1 MEIRHGSRRIP
12 VNRVPN
18 PGTGNN
24 CLGYALGPMLKCD
37 PEDLRA
43 SLVDFV
49 RDCADHDTQMDLA
62 CSVLDDFEKV
72 PEAERVGAAIRE
84 LEGGC
89 FIPADIFVAYCAQG
103 KDRRRTLMRH
113 NVVFFAERQGY
124 WEPVTYHLDDVA
136 RLTQYVGC
144 NRSNT
149 HYEALAMGAR
159 HQLQFDVA
167 FFGV

>member
-12 VNRVPN
+12 VKTIPN

-37 PEDLRA
+37 PAELRS
-43 SLVDFV
+43 SLCDFV
-49 RDCADHDTQMDLA
+49 RDCADSDTQADLA
-62 CSVLDDFEKV
+62 CSVLEDFEKV
-72 PEAERVGAAIRE
+72 PEAQRVAEAVRA
-84 LEGGC
+84 LEAGC
-89 FIPADIFVAYCAQG
+89 FIPADLFVAYCAQG

-113 NVVFFAERQGY
+113 NVVFFAERDGY
-124 WEPVTYHLDDVA
+124 YEPVVYHLDNVA

-144 NRSNT
+144 NDSNS

-159 HQLQFDVA
+159 QQLQFDVA